1 MNFGGYEDYKS
12 NKICFFVVQTINDVV
27 LGVTQ
32 AGLSR
37 YLNRRYGE
45 LSIFQSND
53 MHEVLIITNK
63 A

>member
-1 MNFGGYEDYKS
+1 M
-12 NKICFFVVQTINDVV
+12 QTINDVV

-45 LSIFQSND
+45 KFC
-53 MHEVLIITNK
+53 IILQLPDFDKWSVNLYLK
-63 A
+63 PPGY